1 MPVNVNQLCDR
12 LASEAQKHSRRDVIV
27 IFQTD
32 FTDNFVLLTNSDAL
46 EKILNHLLNSSS
58 QYTNIGLIWIKCVD
72 MEECVRF
79 SVTDTCMENGN
90 FNDANDIAR
99 ISNMALNVC
108 QSICRLLHGRIWH
121 DMDYSNGVRFI
132 IEIPKS
138 TVIDN
143 TKTPYYADNGKQ

>member
-1 MPVNVNQLCDR
+1 M
-12 LASEAQKHSRRDVIV
+12 
-27 IFQTD
+27 
-32 FTDNFVLLTNSDAL
+32 
-46 EKILNHLLNSSS
+46 EK
-58 QYTNIGLIWIKCVD
+58 
-72 MEECVRF
+72 
-79 SVTDTCMENGN
+79 GN